1 MDPDFELNV
10 KRIIEE
16 FHHRRQLGIRE
27 PTVSEERVRKFLTKI
42 GEEIQRTGDLHKD
55 VVDQLLRQT
64 KDGVS

>member
-1 MDPDFELNV
+1 MDPDFELNE

-42 GEEIQRTGDLHKD
+42 GKEIHAPAISTKTSWISYFDRPRTE
-55 VVDQLLRQT
+55 
-64 KDGVS
+64 